1 MSQNSSVDGFFA
13 AGHDA
18 DSPGWL
24 GRLTLGFER
33 RGDRTVLASRRHR
46 GPFTVQR
53 AFYPEPEY
61 PHVYLLHPPGGVV
74 GGDVLELSV
83 NLGPGSH
90 ALMTM
95 PGATKFYRSAGAQ
108 ARLSQRFSL
117 DEGSAL
123 EWLPQGNIFFPA
135 SHVSLHSEFVLSP
148 GARLLGFE
156 TFCLG
161 RPASGEIFDEGELDS
176 VLRIRLPG
184 LPGLFERLRIS
195 DGRLYKLGGH
205 ALSATFFASPADGA
219 MLDNVRHVLEAAGLP
234 AGGATLLDTLLVV
247 RLLDNDNRRLQQLL
261 HRIWISLRPEII
273 GREAVMPRI
282 WAT

>member
-1 MSQNSSVDGFFA
+1 MVDDILC
-13 AGHDA
+13 AGRDDTDPA
-18 DSPGWL
+18 GWL
-24 GRLTLGFER
+24 GQLTLGFER
-33 RGDRTVLASRRHR
+33 RGDRTVLAVRRHR

-53 AFYPEPEY
+53 AFYPEADC

-83 NLGPGSH
+83 NLGPRSH
-90 ALMTM
+90 ALITM

-117 DEGSAL
+117 DEGSTL

-135 SHVSLHSEFVLSP
+135 ANVSLYSEFVLRP

-156 TFCLG
+156 TLCLG
-161 RPASGEIFDEGELDS
+161 RPANDEPFSQGALDS

-184 LPGLFERLRIS
+184 SPGLFERLRIS
-195 DGRLYKLGGH
+195 GGQLYKLGGY
-205 ALSATFFASPADGA
+205 ALSATFFAAPADGA
-219 MLDNVRHVLEAAGLP
+219 MLDKVRRLLEEAGLP
-234 AGGATLLDTLLVV
+234 AGGATLLDTILAV
-247 RLLDNDNRRLQQLL
+247 RLLDNDNRRLQKLL
-261 HRIWISLRPEII
+261 HRIWMSLRPDIV